1 MISVFFVLYVGVELG
16 FSGWVY
22 TYARGSGHRRSNGA
36 AWLTATFWAFFALG
50 RLLGIPLAA
59 VVRAP
64 RDAVRRVHP
73 DGGRRGA
80 ARRRRRRSLVWLG
93 TALLGH
99 RAWPR
104 SSPR

>member
-16 FSGWVY
+16 FAGWVY
-22 TYARGSGHRRSNGA
+22 TYAEDLDIGGSNGA

-59 VVRAP
+59 VVPP
-64 RDAVRRVHP
+64 RRMLFGACMLTVAASALLVVVG
-73 DGGRRGA
+73 GGRSSGS
-80 ARRRRRRSLVWLG
+80 ARRSS
-93 TALLGH
+93 AS
-99 RAWPR
+99 AWRR